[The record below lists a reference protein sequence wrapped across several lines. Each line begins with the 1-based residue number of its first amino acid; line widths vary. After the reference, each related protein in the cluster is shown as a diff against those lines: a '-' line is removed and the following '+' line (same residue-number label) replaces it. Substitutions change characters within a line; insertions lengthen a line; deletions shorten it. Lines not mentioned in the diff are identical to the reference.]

1 MLYYCANLHGK
12 QSSMRQSAKY
22 FSCYGNLCLNKKFNF
37 SNAVKKYIPKAEVS
51 MLYKREFTH
60 LPLCF
65 DREKLQMSLDRSLYQ
80 YTQY

>member
-1 MLYYCANLHGK
+1 MVSRALWDKVPNILVV
-12 QSSMRQSAKY
+12 MET
-22 FSCYGNLCLNKKFNF
+22 CLNEKFNF
-37 SNAVKKYIPKAEVS
+37 SNAVKKYIPKAEVFT
-51 MLYKREFTH
+51 LYKREFAH